1 MLFFKKRKK
10 RQKEEF
16 MSSDLNNDEDYRL
29 IREATKADKTFREI
43 EEMQYIRTQCE
54 QVAESSKYIS
64 ELKRENTVVES
75 YITDIQKIE
84 SLPDELRN
92 GIRKYSEEVTRLEK
106 KRNDFHDKSKT
117 LSKERYC
124 RFEQYEEEFPKALTN
139 LQNDEKYCNAVKHD
153 MRILEAEKISL
164 KEDMD
169 TYSKRETGV
178 RNLAIILLF
187 SMVIISTIF
196 VVSGIMGTETGK
208 TIFMVVLAIAVLI
221 VASVFALQRNSLY
234 QFRLAE
240 KKLARTITLLN
251 KVKIKYVNIYNSV
264 DYQCAKY
271 GVKNSYQLSREYEAY
286 LGDKKAAERYR
297 SSTIELDDAMLGLN
311 KVLSALN
318 LYDASVWESHV
329 SALSNDKEMK
339 EIKKGLE
346 SRRKKL
352 KEQIEYNIERIS
364 SAKKGVIAYIKKH
377 PERSREI
384 MEIVDSYDVE
394 MDDE

>member
-1 MLFFKKRKK
+1 
-10 RQKEEF
+10 
-16 MSSDLNNDEDYRL
+16 
-29 IREATKADKTFREI
+29 
-43 EEMQYIRTQCE
+43 
-54 QVAESSKYIS
+54 
-64 ELKRENTVVES
+64 
-75 YITDIQKIE
+75 
-84 SLPDELRN
+84 LRN

-318 LYDASVWESHV
+318 LYDASVWESQV

>member
-1 MLFFKKRKK
+1 MLFFKKKK
-10 RQKEEF
+10 KQQKEQFITSEL
-16 MSSDLNNDEDYRL
+16 SGDEDYRL
-29 IREATKADKTFREI
+29 IREATKADRTFREI
-43 EEMQYIRTQCE
+43 EEMQNIRTQCE
-54 QVAESSKYIS
+54 QVAESSKYIN
-64 ELKRENTVVES
+64 ELKRENAVVDS

-84 SLPDELRN
+84 SLPDELRK
-92 GIRKYSEEVTRLEK
+92 GIRKYSEEVLLLEK
-106 KRNDFHDKSKT
+106 KRNDFHNKSQT
-117 LSKERYC
+117 LSREKYQK
-124 RFEQYEEEFPKALTN
+124 FEQYDDEFPKALVN

-169 TYSKRETGV
+169 TYSKREVGV
-178 RNLAIILLF
+178 RNLTIILLF
-187 SMVIISTIF
+187 SMVIVSTIF
-196 VVSGIMGTETGK
+196 FVSGIMKTEAGK
-208 TIFMVVLAIAVLI
+208 TIFMVVLAIAVLL
-221 VASVFALQRNSLY
+221 VASVFALQRGSLY

-240 KKLARTITLLN
+240 RKLARTITLLN

-264 DYQCAKY
+264 DYQCEKY

-286 LGDKKAAERYR
+286 LNDKKATERYR

-311 KVLSALN
+311 KVLNALN
-318 LYDASVWESHV
+318 LYDASVWESQV

-346 SRRKKL
+346 ARRKKL
-352 KEQIEYNIERIS
+352 KEQIEYNIERIGY
-364 SAKKGVIAYIKKH
+364 AKKNVIAYIKKH